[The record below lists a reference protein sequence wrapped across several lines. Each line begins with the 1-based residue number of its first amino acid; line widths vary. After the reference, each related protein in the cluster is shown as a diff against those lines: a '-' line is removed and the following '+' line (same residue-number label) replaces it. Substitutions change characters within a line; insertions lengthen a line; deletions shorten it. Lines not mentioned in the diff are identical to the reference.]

1 MVRILTVA
9 AVGVIFLGAAVMAGP
24 TFGFTT
30 VGADR
35 GMSVGTADDPSAYLG
50 LEDRSSSASISGP
63 DGTTVAYT
71 VTDNLGGLDRSEID
85 VSVVQITDDNDQA
98 VASSAL
104 TATVESG
111 SEPNT
116 FDVRLECDGGDPL
129 DGTYSVQLQ
138 IVASGVSSSV
148 DATRETSTP
157 ISIDCTELS
166 DEPRD
171 ITEDEDGDVTTGGS
185 VTVGNNVDV
194 GGNITS
200 GGSVSIANN
209 ANVGGTIIAQGDIT
223 ISNNAV
229 SGDIIAG
236 GNVEIRN
243 NAEINGNIT
252 ACGSVTIRNNAVV
265 TGTIS
270 EYQTDISGVQC

>member
-1 MVRILTVA
+1 MVA
-9 AVGVIFLGAAVMAGP
+9 AVGLILLGAAVMAGP

-35 GMSVGTADDPSAYLG
+35 GMSVGTAGDSSAYLG
-50 LEDRSSSASISGP
+50 LDDRSSSAAISNP
-63 DGTTVAYT
+63 DETTVAYT
-71 VTDNLGGLDRSEID
+71 LTDNLGGLDRTDID
-85 VSVVQITDDNDQA
+85 VSVVQITDGSNQT
-98 VASSAL
+98 VTSSAL

-111 SEPNT
+111 TEPST
-116 FDVRLECDGGDPL
+116 FDVRLACGVGETL

-138 IVASGVSSSV
+138 IVASGGSSSV
-148 DATRETSTP
+148 DATRETSTS

-171 ITEDEDGDVTTGGS
+171 ITEDENGDVTTGGS
-185 VTVGNNVDV
+185 VTVDNNVDV

-252 ACGSVTIRNNAVV
+252 ACGSVTVRNNAAV

-270 EYQTDISGVQC
+270 EYQTDIPEVQC